1 VISAQG
7 VSTNPSKVE
16 SVLTWPVPQDIKEL
30 RSFLRLEGYY
40 RKFVQ
45 HYAILAQPLM
55 DLLKKGSLFIWTVNH
70 TAAFQALKQAL
81 VSAPVLALP
90 DFS

>member
-1 VISAQG
+1 
-7 VSTNPSKVE
+7 
-16 SVLTWPVPQDIKEL
+16 
-30 RSFLRLEGYY
+30 
-40 RKFVQ
+40 
-45 HYAILAQPLM
+45 M

-81 VSAPVLALP
+81 VSAPVVALP